1 MHPIKYINRTTKK
14 VEVEN
19 VYGEKAIRF
28 LYSNKSALSNF
39 LCKLLAS
46 FAFFSHFYGFLQ
58 KRPSSKKKI
67 KPFIENY
74 KLDVKEFLDPV
85 ESFKSFNDFFIRKL
99 KKEARPINAIDTVAI
114 IPADG
119 RYLFYPNVEKADGFV
134 VKGKKFTLEKLI
146 GNKELANVFKE
157 GSLIIARL
165 CPLDYHRYHF
175 PLDCLPKETHLINGP
190 LYSVNPLAIKQN
202 VELLAENKRTYT
214 LLETK
219 NHGKVLYMEV
229 GATSV
234 GSIHQTY
241 KPNDWVKK
249 GDEKGYFSFGGSTLI
264 LLFEKD
270 RIQFDEDLL
279 EASKDH
285 IEIYCKM
292 GQSMGV
298 LR

>member
-1 MHPIKYINRTTKK
+1 MHSIQFINRNTKK
-14 VEVEN
+14 LEEEK

-28 LYSNKSALSNF
+28 LYSNKSKLSTI
-39 LCKLLAS
+39 LCKLLANFS
-46 FAFFSHFYGFLQ
+46 FFSHFYGFLQ

-67 KPFIENY
+67 KPFIKNY
-74 KLDVKEFLDPV
+74 HIDVNEFLDPV
-85 ESFKSFNDFFIRKL
+85 DTFNSFNDFFIRKL
-99 KKEARPINAIDTVAI
+99 KKEARPIAEGQSTAI

-119 RYLFYPNVEKADGFV
+119 RYLFYQNIDTADGFV
-134 VKGKKFTLEKLI
+134 VKGKKFTIEKLL
-146 GNKELANVFKE
+146 NSQELAKTFAE

-165 CPLDYHRYHF
+165 CPLDYHRFHF
-175 PLDCLPKETHLINGP
+175 PIACTPLETHLINGP

-202 VELLAENKRTYT
+202 IEFLAENKRTYT
-214 LLETK
+214 LLKTK
-219 NHGKVLYMEV
+219 NYGTILYMEV

-241 KPNDWVKK
+241 CPNKDVVK
-249 GDEKGYFSFGGSTLI
+249 GQEKGYFSFGGSTLI

-270 RIQFDEDLL
+270 RIQFDQDLL
-279 EASKDH
+279 EASKEH